1 LIDATQSETHTNHLL
16 FSRSAPRETTS
27 SVFSAAQVSTGGRLV
42 GISSLLQADSTL
54 AAYHQWTEL
63 KRMLFLV
70 DFSLFSPQFFK
81 EMKQN
86 SAPSPAS
93 P

>member
-63 KRMLFLV
+63 KRMLFWSIFHYFPRS
-70 DFSLFSPQFFK
+70 FSK
-81 EMKQN
+81 K
-86 SAPSPAS
+86 
-93 P
+93 